1 MAKGSGKSSA
11 TSGTRKKHAKK
22 AAGNVEPE
30 AGPMKEKRAKNKEK
44 GKGKKEPR
52 QKVYIP
58 PVKPAPVQPD
68 PLETTGIAHQ
78 LPPELLVVLRSLGK
92 KAVVT
97 KGRAL
102 EDLQSGWIERAL
114 AGDEDLIPT
123 LHIMFPVWM
132 HHVSALFLHPSR
144 RIRQLTADL
153 HKSFVMLMKEAI
165 LAHFDACST
174 REAEWILGS
183 WCMAAHDVDR
193 GVAASAVS
201 SWRSFNDASG
211 KLLLNDKENGLFSCL
226 GAFVYRTAM
235 DPLAIYLDLNPL
247 PPAPPPPTKGASRKV
262 EPEPTPRLKS
272 EDLEEDEQDRKARIR
287 VGAYGAIR
295 WITDNVETE
304 IHEQL
309 SNPVFW
315 SALHYK
321 ESASYV
327 SANEEC
333 FGYGQPAVR
342 KAAWALVQ
350 ALLRH
355 PIEAQLSTL
364 SAAILHS
371 AWVEPDT
378 TVHAIMWQPLL
389 RFLKDHSNAWELA
402 DRINLEEDGSS
413 DEEDEEQHS
422 PVKARPAYDEFLQF
436 LQLGCSGSPIQ
447 GYPTVVI
454 IISTI
459 PSSTFASTSSV
470 SPLTDFFMSFW
481 AAIDGRAL
489 SGLNRAKASGAFL
502 ESLYEC
508 MVFLLRRV
516 HRDAGHASL
525 LLGAEAKME
534 ELVEDQ
540 LVRTFKALED
550 RTLKVEEKNLCGT
563 VAKTLVSLEA
573 INHDLYQSAWRV
585 LSQIIKDSGSSIA
598 PCLLRTLLDRFP
610 DDSELYA
617 ASRALLREVLRS
629 ATDDWERSLNQTSED
644 YRPGNGIQTLVGML
658 NVFGPHLFSNN
669 PEFAS
674 KLDALASQHAY
685 LTLTRS
691 EPFFF
696 AYLSHRN
703 DDTVRKVVWNSTLDG
718 IGQHANTL
726 SSSIKR
732 LLDAR
737 VNINTLGTQL
747 DAPIHQLFVES
758 LHKPSNSSE
767 VSLMQQVLQK
777 PGLVLSKNGLDSLI
791 QTLGSVFTAD
801 INVALR
807 SGSECRSIFDT
818 LLVLLSTALF
828 SPPRFTSSPTL
839 LAVEVLPYVFLL
851 GYVLPK
857 SISSLD
863 GSAAQALWARFIEDQ
878 GSNHFD
884 QTAVFSGIRD
894 LLKTI
899 VVDTRM
905 RPSPEHV
912 LHALSE
918 AALKEVIAPLSFLP
932 SVPELDRMLDDLS
945 SDPIHPA
952 LAVLDPL
959 IPPGEYTEIDSPAC
973 DSHGFSSYARLV
985 SLLLFAF
992 MEDRQGARRNTWA
1005 LRHLLALSLY
1015 AEDYNAY
1022 PIGSS
1027 PVFRKALIDLEGL
1040 ILKLQQIC
1048 TYLLTSASDDGWRLK
1063 VLDAVTNVRPL
1074 DEVDPPLAL
1083 FLRDQIVKARKSD
1096 ETREARILGRVLLHV
1111 LHDADKAEADRW
1123 IVFARSIERIAPETS
1138 MAIVHAVTEV
1148 APEPPRLD
1156 RYRNEL
1162 AASLLG
1168 VPPAKA
1174 NTEGLITLR
1183 KLAAS
1188 APPVD
1193 SDVVYLPQQRALNV
1207 VKTCEKWIAS
1217 DEDLD
1222 EEVESAMTWTFFHLA
1237 PILQNLEGSHWEF
1250 MFDVVENNLE
1260 NSAFDDDATFVSLA
1274 HTLKLIL
1281 VIKDLT
1287 STNKVL
1293 REDWQ
1298 TRRLP
1303 ILKLVR
1309 DLASSRL
1316 DEHASAPRS
1325 RCLELVLA
1333 VVQDLPAD
1341 LIDHD
1346 TLPKVI
1352 FILCPRISM
1361 CHLVMDTGTEVQKKA
1376 YMLLQQ
1382 AAYKRTQHMVVEAAV
1397 DTENTFKAELPPEL
1411 LIILQQ
1417 AINFDDADSF
1427 EHLNNKF
1434 GYLLGWMVVFDLF
1447 FGSSL
1452 KVKASYIDQLRSLDI
1467 IATSFMPMVLGTL
1480 NLDQGAN
1487 KVYKL
1492 DLWAVD
1498 EYHVEL
1504 YEPDEAFTL
1513 QVLAAYLFYR
1523 ALLDIPSLIHSWILD
1538 CKDRELSSTIVSY
1551 TSTHFSP
1558 VIIRTELVHVKSSE
1572 AATELEDDT
1581 FKIKVAP
1588 NINEVVASY
1597 LVDEHQLEMKLKIPT
1612 DWPLHKIEV
1621 KDIKRIGVDEQHW
1634 RAWMLGV
1641 QQTIWASELANGRI
1655 VDGLGLFKKNVT
1667 LHFEGQVECAI
1678 CYSIISVMDGTLPQR
1693 PCKTCKNRFHGG
1705 CLYKW
1710 FNTSHSS
1717 SCPLCRSDMF

>member
-22 AAGNVEPE
+22 ATGPVEPE
-30 AGPMKEKRAKNKEK
+30 AGQMKEKRAKNKEK

-97 KGRAL
+97 KARAL
-102 EDLQSGWIERAL
+102 EDLQSGWVARAL
-114 AGDEDLIPT
+114 AGDEDLIPM

-153 HKSFVMLMKEAI
+153 HKSFVLLMKEAI
-165 LAHFDACST
+165 IAHFNACST

-183 WCMAAHDVDR
+183 WCMAAYDTDR
-193 GVAASAVS
+193 GVAASALS
-201 SWRSFNDASG
+201 SWRSFNEVSG
-211 KLLLNDKENGLFSCL
+211 QVLLNDKENGFFSCL
-226 GAFVYRTAM
+226 AAFVYRAAM

-247 PPAPPPPTKGASRKV
+247 PPAPPPPTKGASKKV

-295 WITDNVETE
+295 WIVDTVETE
-304 IHEQL
+304 LHEQL
-309 SNPVFW
+309 SSLTFW
-315 SALHYK
+315 SALYYK
-321 ESASYV
+321 ESAPFV
-327 SANEEC
+327 PADEEC

-355 PIEAQLSTL
+355 PIQTQLSTL

-378 TVHAIMWQPLL
+378 TVHTVMWQPLL

-402 DRINLEEDGSS
+402 DRVSVEGDGSS
-413 DEEDEEQHS
+413 DEEDEERR
-422 PVKARPAYDEFLQF
+422 PPLKARPVYDEFLQF

-459 PSSTFASTSSV
+459 PSSIFASTSSV
-470 SPLTDFFMSFW
+470 SPLTEFFTSFW

-525 LLGAEAKME
+525 LLGAEVKMDA
-534 ELVEDQ
+534 LVEDQ
-540 LVRTFKALED
+540 LVKTFKSLED
-550 RTLKVEEKNLCGT
+550 RTLKVEEKNLCDI

-573 INHDLYQSAWRV
+573 IDHDLYQSAWDV
-585 LSQIIKDSGSSIA
+585 LSQIIKDSASSIV
-598 PCLLRTLLDRFP
+598 PYLFRTFLDRFP
-610 DDSELYA
+610 DDSELHA
-617 ASRALLREVLRS
+617 ASRILLQEVLRS
-629 ATDDWERSLNQTSED
+629 ATDDWERSLNEASENQ
-644 YRPGNGIQTLVGML
+644 RPGNGVQILVGML
-658 NVFGPHLFSNN
+658 NVFGHHLFDDD

-674 KLDALASQHAY
+674 KLDALVSEYAY
-685 LTLTRS
+685 LALTSS
-691 EPFFF
+691 ETFFF
-696 AYLSHRN
+696 AFLSHRN
-703 DDTVRKVVWNSTLDG
+703 DETVCQGVWHSTLDG
-718 IGQHANTL
+718 IGQHADTL

-737 VNINTLGTQL
+737 VDINTSGMQL
-747 DAPIHQLFVES
+747 DAQVHQLFVES
-758 LHKPSNSSE
+758 LHKPSSSPE

-777 PGLVLSKNGLDSLI
+777 PGLILSRNGFDSLI
-791 QTLGSVFTAD
+791 QTLGSVFMAD

-807 SGSECRSIFDT
+807 SESETRRLVDT
-818 LLVLLSTALF
+818 LLVLISTALF
-828 SPPRFTSSPTL
+828 SLPQFTSSPSL
-839 LAVEVLPYVFLL
+839 LAVEALPYIFLL

-857 SISSLD
+857 SVSSLD
-863 GSAAQALWARFIEDQ
+863 GSAAQALWLRFIQDE
-878 GSNHFD
+878 GSDHFD
-884 QTAVFSGIRD
+884 RTAVFSGIQD

-899 VVDTRM
+899 VVDTQM
-905 RPSPEHV
+905 RPSPGHV
-912 LHALSE
+912 LQALSE
-918 AALKEVIAPLSFLP
+918 ATLKEVIPPLSFLP

-959 IPPGEYTEIDSPAC
+959 IPPGEYTEIAPPAC
-973 DSHGFSSYARLV
+973 DSRGFSPYARLV
-985 SLLLFAF
+985 SMLLFVF
-992 MEDRQGARRNTWA
+992 LEDRQSARRNTWV

-1015 AEDYNAY
+1015 ADDYSAY
-1022 PIGSS
+1022 PTGSS
-1027 PVFRKALIDLEGL
+1027 PVFRKEVLIDLEGL
-1040 ILKLQQIC
+1040 IVKLQQIC
-1048 TYLLTSASDDGWRLK
+1048 TYLLTSASDDGWRLN
-1063 VLDAVTNVRPL
+1063 VLDAVTSVQPL
-1074 DEVDPPLAL
+1074 DESFPSLAL
-1083 FLRDQIVKARKSD
+1083 FLRDQVTRAQKGD
-1096 ETREARILGRVLLHV
+1096 ETREARILGRTLLHV

-1123 IVFARSIERIAPETS
+1123 ITFARSIERTAPETS
-1138 MAIVHAVTEV
+1138 MAIVRAVTEV

-1188 APPVD
+1188 APPMD

-1222 EEVESAMTWTFFHLA
+1222 EEVESAMTWTFSHVA

-1250 MFDVVENNLE
+1250 IFDVVENNLE
-1260 NSAFDDDATFVSLA
+1260 NSTFDDDATFVSLA

-1281 VIKDLT
+1281 VIKDLIL
-1287 STNKVL
+1287 TNKVL

-1316 DEHASAPRS
+1316 DENASEPRS

-1346 TLPKVI
+1346 TLPK
-1352 FILCPRISM
+1352 M

-1376 YMLLQQ
+1376 YILLQQ
-1382 AAYKRTQHMVVEAAV
+1382 AAYKRTQHLVVEAAV
-1397 DTENTFKAELPPEL
+1397 DAENTFKAELPPEL
-1411 LIILQQ
+1411 LSILQQ
-1417 AINFDDADSF
+1417 TINFDDAEPS
-1427 EHLNNKF
+1427 EHSNNIF
-1434 GYLLGWMVVFDLF
+1434 GYLLGWMIVFDLF
-1447 FGSSL
+1447 FDSSL

-1467 IATSFMPMVLGTL
+1467 IAASFMPMVLSTL
-1480 NLDQGAN
+1480 NLDQGAA

-1513 QVLAAYLFYR
+1513 QVLAAHLFYR
-1523 ALLDIPSLIHSWILD
+1523 ALLNIPSLIHSWILD
-1538 CKDRELSSTIVSY
+1538 CKDRQLHSTVVHY

-1558 VIIRTELVHVKSSE
+1558 VIIRTEMVHVKSSE
-1572 AATELEDDT
+1572 TATELEDDT

-1597 LVDEHQLEMKLKIPT
+1597 LVDEHQLEMKIRIPT

-1621 KDIKRIGVDEQHW
+1621 KDIKRIGVDEKHW

-1641 QQTIWASELANGRI
+1641 QQTISNGRI

>member
-22 AAGNVEPE
+22 AAVPGEPE
-30 AGPMKEKRAKNKEK
+30 AGQMKEKRAKNKEK

-97 KGRAL
+97 KARAL
-102 EDLQSGWIERAL
+102 EDLQSGWVERAL
-114 AGDEDLIPT
+114 AGDEDLMPT

-153 HKSFVMLMKEAI
+153 HKSFVLLMKEAI
-165 LAHFDACST
+165 LAHFNACST

-183 WCMAAHDVDR
+183 WCMAAHDTDR
-193 GVAASAVS
+193 GVAASALS
-201 SWRSFNDASG
+201 SWRRFNEVSG
-211 KLLLNDKENGLFSCL
+211 QQLLNDKENGFFSCL
-226 GAFVYRTAM
+226 AAFVYRAAM

-295 WITDNVETE
+295 WIIDTVETE
-304 IHEQL
+304 LHEQL
-309 SNPVFW
+309 SSLTFW

-321 ESASYV
+321 ESAPFV
-327 SANEEC
+327 PADEEC

-355 PIEAQLSTL
+355 PIQTQLSTL
-364 SAAILHS
+364 STAILHS

-378 TVHAIMWQPLL
+378 TVHTVMWQPLL

-402 DRINLEEDGSS
+402 DRVSVEGDGSS
-413 DEEDEEQHS
+413 DEEDEEQHPPS
-422 PVKARPAYDEFLQF
+422 MARPAYDEFLQF

-447 GYPTVVI
+447 GYPTMVI

-459 PSSTFASTSSV
+459 PSSTFASTSSL
-470 SPLTDFFMSFW
+470 SPLTDFFTSFW

-508 MVFLLRRV
+508 MVFLLKRV

-525 LLGAEAKME
+525 LLGAEAKMD

-540 LVRTFKALED
+540 FVKTFKSLED
-550 RTLKVEEKNLCGT
+550 RTLKVEEKNLCDT
-563 VAKTLVSLEA
+563 VAKTLDSLED
-573 INHDLYQSAWRV
+573 IDHDLYRSAWNV
-585 LSQIIKDSGSSIA
+585 LSQIIKGSTSSIV
-598 PCLLRTLLDRFP
+598 PYLFRTFLDRFP
-610 DDSELYA
+610 DDSELHA
-617 ASRALLREVLRS
+617 ASRILLQEVLRS
-629 ATDDWERSLNQTSED
+629 ATDDWERSLNEASENQ
-644 YRPGNGIQTLVGML
+644 RPGNGVRTLVGML
-658 NVFGPHLFSNN
+658 NIFGQRLFNDD

-674 KLDALASQHAY
+674 KLDALVSENAY
-685 LTLTRS
+685 LALTCS
-691 EPFFF
+691 ETFFF

-703 DDTVRKVVWNSTLDG
+703 DETVCQGVWHSTLDG
-718 IGQHANTL
+718 IGQHADTL

-737 VNINTLGTQL
+737 VDINTLGTQL
-747 DAPIHQLFVES
+747 DAQVHQLFVES
-758 LHKPSNSSE
+758 LHKPSSSPE
-767 VSLMQQVLQK
+767 VSLMQQVLQN
-777 PGLVLSKNGLDSLI
+777 PGLILSKNGFDSLT
-791 QTLGSVFTAD
+791 QTLGSVLTAD
-801 INVALR
+801 INVALL
-807 SGSECRSIFDT
+807 SESEPRNLIDT
-818 LLVLLSTALF
+818 SLVLISTALF
-828 SPPRFTSSPTL
+828 SLPQFTSSPSL
-839 LAVEVLPYVFLL
+839 LAVEALPYIFLF

-857 SISSLD
+857 SNSSLD
-863 GSAAQALWARFIEDQ
+863 GSAAQALWGRFMQDQ

-884 QTAVFSGIRD
+884 QTAIFSGIQD

-899 VVDTRM
+899 VVDTQM
-905 RPSPEHV
+905 RPSPEH
-912 LHALSE
+912 LLQALSE
-918 AALKEVIAPLSFLP
+918 ATLKEVIPPLSFLP

-959 IPPGEYTEIDSPAC
+959 IPPGEYTEIDPPAC
-973 DSHGFSSYARLV
+973 DSHGFSPYARLV
-985 SLLLFAF
+985 SVLLFMF
-992 MEDRQGARRNTWA
+992 LEDRQSARRNTWA

-1015 AEDYNAY
+1015 ADDYSAY
-1022 PIGSS
+1022 PTGSS
-1027 PVFRKALIDLEGL
+1027 PVFRKEALIDLEGL
-1040 ILKLQQIC
+1040 IVKLQQIC

-1063 VLDAVTNVRPL
+1063 VLDAVTNVQPL
-1074 DEVDPPLAL
+1074 DETEPSLAL
-1083 FLRDQIVKARKSD
+1083 FLRDQITKARKGD
-1096 ETREARILGRVLLHV
+1096 ETREARILGRTLLHV

-1123 IVFARSIERIAPETS
+1123 ITFARSIERTAPETS

-1188 APPVD
+1188 APPMD

-1217 DEDLD
+1217 DEDLG
-1222 EEVESAMTWTFFHLA
+1222 EEVESAMTWTFSHLA

-1250 MFDVVENNLE
+1250 IFDVVENNLE
-1260 NSAFDDDATFVSLA
+1260 NSTFDDDATFVSLV

-1287 STNKVL
+1287 LTNKAL

-1316 DEHASAPRS
+1316 DENASEPRS

-1346 TLPKVI
+1346 TLPK
-1352 FILCPRISM
+1352 M

-1376 YMLLQQ
+1376 YILLQQ
-1382 AAYKRTQHMVVEAAV
+1382 AAYKRTQHLVVEAAV
-1397 DTENTFKAELPPEL
+1397 DAENTFKAELPPEL
-1411 LIILQQ
+1411 LSILQQ
-1417 AINFDDADSF
+1417 TINFDDAESL
-1427 EHLNNKF
+1427 EHPNNVF
-1434 GYLLGWMVVFDLF
+1434 GYLLGWMIVFDLF

-1452 KVKASYIDQLRSLDI
+1452 KVKASYIEQLRSLDI
-1467 IATSFMPMVLGTL
+1467 IAGSFMPMVLGTL
-1480 NLDQGAN
+1480 NLDQGAA

-1513 QVLAAYLFYR
+1513 QVLAAYLYYR
-1523 ALLDIPSLIHSWILD
+1523 ALLNIPSLIHSWILD
-1538 CKDRELSSTIVSY
+1538 CKDRQLSSTIGFY

-1572 AATELEDDT
+1572 PATELEDDT

-1597 LVDEHQLEMKLKIPT
+1597 LVDEHQLEVKIKIPT

-1621 KDIKRIGVDEQHW
+1621 KDIKRVGVDEKHW

-1641 QQTIWASELANGRI
+1641 QQTISAKWADCRWFGLIQEERHPALRRTSRVCYLLLYNKRHGRHPPPTAMQ
-1655 VDGLGLFKKNVT
+1655 N
-1667 LHFEGQVECAI
+1667 
-1678 CYSIISVMDGTLPQR
+1678 M
-1693 PCKTCKNRFHGG
+1693 
-1705 CLYKW
+1705 
-1710 FNTSHSS
+1710 
-1717 SCPLCRSDMF
+1717 

>member
-11 TSGTRKKHAKK
+11 SSGTRKKHAKK
-22 AAGNVEPE
+22 AAGPIEPD
-30 AGPMKEKRAKNKEK
+30 AGQMKEKRAKNKEK
-44 GKGKKEPR
+44 GKGKKEPK

-78 LPPELLVVLRSLGK
+78 LPPELLVVLRGLGK

-97 KGRAL
+97 KAKAL
-102 EDLQSGWIERAL
+102 DDLQSGWVDRAL

-132 HHVSALFLHPSR
+132 HHVSPLFLHPAR

-153 HKSFVMLMKEAI
+153 HKSFVSLMKDAI
-165 LAHFDACST
+165 LAHFNACST

-183 WCMAAHDVDR
+183 WCMAAHDTDR
-193 GVAASAVS
+193 GVAASALS
-201 SWRSFNDASG
+201 SWRSFNDLSG
-211 KLLLNDKENGLFSCL
+211 QQLLNDKENGFFPCL
-226 GAFVYRTAM
+226 AAFVYRAAM

-247 PPAPPPPTKGASRKV
+247 PPAPPPPIKGASKKV

-295 WITDNVETE
+295 WIIDTVETKL
-304 IHEQL
+304 HEQL
-309 SNPVFW
+309 SSFTFW
-315 SALHYK
+315 SALYYK
-321 ESASYV
+321 ESAPFVPSD
-327 SANEEC
+327 EEC
-333 FGYGQPAVR
+333 FGYGQPVVR
-342 KAAWALVQ
+342 KAAWVLVQ

-355 PIEAQLSTL
+355 PIQAQLPTL

-378 TVHAIMWQPLL
+378 TVHAVMWQPLL
-389 RFLKDHSNAWELA
+389 RFLKDHSDAWELA
-402 DRINLEEDGSS
+402 DKVIVEGDGSS
-413 DEEDEEQHS
+413 DEEDDEQH
-422 PVKARPAYDEFLQF
+422 PPPLKARPAYDEFLQF

-447 GYPTVVI
+447 GYPTIVI

-459 PSSTFASTSSV
+459 PSSIFASTSSV
-470 SPLTDFFMSFW
+470 SPLTDFFTSFW

-525 LLGAEAKME
+525 LLGTEVKMD

-540 LVRTFKALED
+540 LVKTFKALED
-550 RTLKVEEKNLCGT
+550 RTLKLEEKNLCDT
-563 VAKTLVSLEA
+563 VAKTLVSLED
-573 INHDLYQSAWRV
+573 INHDLYRSAWNA
-585 LSQIIKDSGSSIA
+585 LSQIIKGSSSSIV
-598 PCLLRTLLDRFP
+598 PYLFRTFLDRFP
-610 DDSELYA
+610 DDSELHI
-617 ASRALLREVLRS
+617 ASRTLLQEVLRS
-629 ATDDWERSLNQTSED
+629 ATEDWEGCLNQESENQ
-644 YRPGNGIQTLVGML
+644 RPQNGTQTLVDML
-658 NVFGPHLFSNN
+658 NIFGQRLFHDD

-674 KLDALASQHAY
+674 KLDALVSENAY
-685 LTLTRS
+685 LALTSS
-691 EPFFF
+691 ETFFF

-703 DDTVRKVVWNSTLDG
+703 DETVCQGVWHSTLDG
-718 IGQHANTL
+718 IGQHVDTL

-737 VNINTLGTQL
+737 VDINTFGTQL
-747 DAPIHQLFVES
+747 DAQVYQLFVES
-758 LHKPSNSSE
+758 LRKPSSSPE
-767 VSLMQQVLQK
+767 VSLMQQVLQS
-777 PGLVLSKNGLDSLI
+777 PGLVLSKNGFDSLI
-791 QTLGSVFTAD
+791 QTLGSVLTAD
-801 INVALR
+801 INVALLSESEPR
-807 SGSECRSIFDT
+807 SSVDT
-818 LLVLLSTALF
+818 SLALISTALF
-828 SPPRFTSSPTL
+828 SLPPFTSSPSL
-839 LAVEVLPYVFLL
+839 LAVEALPYIFLF

-857 SISSLD
+857 SNSSLD
-863 GSAAQALWARFIEDQ
+863 GSAAQALWVRFIQDQ
-878 GSNHFD
+878 GSDHFD
-884 QTAVFSGIRD
+884 RTAVFSGIQD

-899 VVDTRM
+899 VVGTQM
-905 RPSPEHV
+905 RPSPEH
-912 LHALSE
+912 LLQALSE
-918 AALKEVIAPLSFLP
+918 ATLKEVIPPLSFLP

-959 IPPGEYTEIDSPAC
+959 IPPGEYPEIDPPAC
-973 DSHGFSSYARLV
+973 DSHGLSPYARLV
-985 SLLLFAF
+985 SMLLFVF
-992 MEDRQGARRNTWA
+992 SEDRQSARRNTWA

-1015 AEDYNAY
+1015 ADDYRAY
-1022 PIGSS
+1022 PTGSS
-1027 PVFRKALIDLEGL
+1027 PVFRKEALMDLEGL
-1040 ILKLQQIC
+1040 IARLQQIS
-1048 TYLLTSASDDGWRLK
+1048 TYLLTSAASDDGWRQK
-1063 VLDAVTNVRPL
+1063 VLDAVANVQPL
-1074 DEVDPPLAL
+1074 DGTAPSLAL
-1083 FLRDQIVKARKSD
+1083 FLRDQLTRARKGD
-1096 ETREARILGRVLLHV
+1096 ETREARILGRTLLHV

-1123 IVFARSIERIAPETS
+1123 ITFARNIERTAPETS
-1138 MAIVHAVTEV
+1138 MAIVRAVTEV

-1174 NTEGLITLR
+1174 NTEGLISLR

-1188 APPVD
+1188 APPMD

-1207 VKTCEKWIAS
+1207 VKVCEKWIAS

-1222 EEVESAMTWTFFHLA
+1222 EEVESAMTWTFSHLA

-1250 MFDVVENNLE
+1250 IFDVVENNLE
-1260 NSAFDDDATFVSLA
+1260 NSTFDDDTTFVSLA

-1281 VIKDLT
+1281 VIKDLAL
-1287 STNKVL
+1287 TNRVL

-1316 DEHASAPRS
+1316 DENASEPRS

-1333 VVQDLPAD
+1333 VVQDLPTD

-1346 TLPKVI
+1346 TLPK
-1352 FILCPRISM
+1352 M

-1382 AAYKRTQHMVVEAAV
+1382 AAYKRTQHLVVEAAV

-1411 LIILQQ
+1411 LSILQQ
-1417 AINFDDADSF
+1417 TINFDDAEPL
-1427 EHLNNKF
+1427 EHTDNVF
-1434 GYLLGWMVVFDLF
+1434 GYLLSWMIVFDLF

-1467 IATSFMPMVLGTL
+1467 IAGSFMPMVLSTL
-1480 NLDQGAN
+1480 NLDQGAA

-1513 QVLAAYLFYR
+1513 QVLAAYLYYR
-1523 ALLDIPSLIHSWILD
+1523 ALLDIPSLIHSWVLD
-1538 CKDRELSSTIVSY
+1538 CTDRQLSSTFTSY

-1588 NINEVVASY
+1588 NISEVVASY
-1597 LVDEHQLEMKLKIPT
+1597 LVDEHQLEMKIKIPT

-1621 KDIKRIGVDEQHW
+1621 KDIKRVGVDEKYW
-1634 RAWMLGV
+1634 RSWMLGV
-1641 QQTIWASELANGRI
+1641 QQRISNGRI

-1693 PCKTCKNRFHGG
+1693 PCKTCKNRFHGT

>member
-22 AAGNVEPE
+22 ATDTVEPD
-30 AGPMKEKRAKNKEK
+30 ASQTKEKRAKNKEK

-58 PVKPAPVQPD
+58 PVKPAPLQPD

-97 KGRAL
+97 KARAL
-102 EDLQSGWIERAL
+102 EDLQSGWVERAL
-114 AGDEDLIPT
+114 VGDEDLIPT

-132 HHVSALFLHPSR
+132 HHVSPFFLHPAR

-153 HKSFVMLMKEAI
+153 HKSFVLLMKDAI
-165 LAHFDACST
+165 LAHFNACST
-174 REAEWILGS
+174 RETEWILGS
-183 WCMAAHDVDR
+183 WCMAAHDTDR
-193 GVAASAVS
+193 GVAASALS
-201 SWRSFNDASG
+201 SWRNFNEVSG
-211 KLLLNDKENGLFSCL
+211 QVSLNDKGNGLFSCL
-226 GAFVYRTAM
+226 AAFVYRAAV

-247 PPAPPPPTKGASRKV
+247 PPAPPPPTKSASKRM

-295 WITDNVETE
+295 WIIDTVEAE
-304 IHEQL
+304 LHEQL
-309 SNPVFW
+309 SSLTFW
-315 SALHYK
+315 SALHFK
-321 ESASYV
+321 ESAPFV
-327 SANEEC
+327 PADEEC
-333 FGYGQPAVR
+333 FGYGQPSVR

-350 ALLRH
+350 ALLQH
-355 PIEAQLSTL
+355 PIQTQLPTL

-378 TVHAIMWQPLL
+378 TVHTVMWQPLL

-402 DRINLEEDGSS
+402 DRVIVEGDGSS
-413 DEEDEEQHS
+413 DEDDDEQHPPS
-422 PVKARPAYDEFLQF
+422 LKPRPVYDEFLQF

-459 PSSTFASTSSV
+459 PSSTFTSTSSA
-470 SPLTDFFMSFW
+470 SPLTDFFASFW

-489 SGLNRAKASGAFL
+489 SGLNRTRASGAFL

-508 MVFLLRRV
+508 MVFLLKRV
-516 HRDAGHASL
+516 HRDSGHASL
-525 LLGAEAKME
+525 LLGAQTQVD
-534 ELVEDQ
+534 ELVEEQ
-540 LVRTFKALED
+540 LVKMFKSLED
-550 RTLKVEEKNLCGT
+550 RTLKVEEKTLCDV
-563 VAKTLVSLEA
+563 VAKTLVSLKD
-573 INHDLYQSAWRV
+573 IHPDLYQSAWNV
-585 LSQIIKDSGSSIA
+585 LSQIIKGSTSSIV
-598 PCLLRTLLDRFP
+598 PYLFRTFLDRFA
-610 DDSELYA
+610 DDSKLHA
-617 ASRALLREVLRS
+617 ASRILLQKVLRS
-629 ATDDWERSLNQTSED
+629 ATDEWEHSLNEAPKNQE
-644 YRPGNGIQTLVGML
+644 PINGVQILVGML
-658 NVFGPHLFSNN
+658 NIFGQRLFNDDL
-669 PEFAS
+669 ELAL
-674 KLDALASQHAY
+674 KLDALVNEHAY
-685 LTLTRS
+685 LALTSS
-691 EPFFF
+691 ETFFF
-696 AYLSHRN
+696 AYLSHRA
-703 DDTVRKVVWNSTLDG
+703 DDTVCQGIWHSTLDG
-718 IGQHANTL
+718 IRQHADTF

-737 VNINTLGTQL
+737 VDINALGTQL
-747 DAPIHQLFVES
+747 DAQVHQLFVES
-758 LHKPSNSSE
+758 LHKPSGSPE
-767 VSLMQQVLQK
+767 VSLMQQVLRN
-777 PGLVLSKNGLDSLI
+777 PGPVLSKSGFDSLI
-791 QTLGSVFTAD
+791 QTLGSVLTAD
-801 INVALR
+801 INVALL
-807 SGSECRSIFDT
+807 SESEPRYSVDT
-818 LLVLLSTALF
+818 LLALISTALF
-828 SPPRFTSSPTL
+828 SLPQFTRSPSL
-839 LAVEVLPYVFLL
+839 LAVEVLPYIFLY

-857 SISSLD
+857 SNPYLD
-863 GSAAQALWARFIEDQ
+863 GSAAQALWARFLQDQ
-878 GSNHFD
+878 GTNHFD
-884 QTAVFSGIRD
+884 QTAIFSGIQV

-899 VVDTRM
+899 VADTQM
-905 RPSPEHV
+905 RPSPEH
-912 LHALSE
+912 LLQALSE
-918 AALKEVIAPLSFLP
+918 ATLKEVIPLLSFLP

-959 IPPGEYTEIDSPAC
+959 IPPGEYTEIDPPAC
-973 DSHGFSSYARLV
+973 DSRGFSPYARLV
-985 SLLLFAF
+985 SMLLFVF
-992 MEDRQGARRNTWA
+992 LDDRQSARRNTWA

-1015 AEDYNAY
+1015 ADDYSAY
-1022 PIGSS
+1022 PTGLS
-1027 PVFRKALIDLEGL
+1027 PVFRKEALMDLEGL
-1040 ILKLQQIC
+1040 VVKLQQIC
-1048 TYLLTSASDDGWRLK
+1048 TYLLTSAASDDGWRLK
-1063 VLDAVTNVRPL
+1063 VLDAVTNVQPL
-1074 DEVDPPLAL
+1074 DETVPSMVL
-1083 FLRDQIVKARKSD
+1083 FLRDQITRSRKGN
-1096 ETREARILGRVLLHV
+1096 ETREARILGRTLLHV
-1111 LHDADKAEADRW
+1111 LHDADKAEAERW
-1123 IVFARSIERIAPETS
+1123 ITFARSIERIAPETS
-1138 MAIVHAVTEV
+1138 MAIVRAVTEV

-1168 VPPAKA
+1168 VPPTKA

-1188 APPVD
+1188 APPMD
-1193 SDVVYLPQQRALNV
+1193 SDVVYLPQQRALNA
-1207 VKTCEKWIAS
+1207 VKVCEKWIAS

-1222 EEVESAMTWTFFHLA
+1222 EEVESAMTWTFSHLA

-1250 MFDVVENNLE
+1250 IFDVVENNLE
-1260 NSAFDDDATFVSLA
+1260 NSTFDDDATFVSLA

-1281 VIKDLT
+1281 IIKDLAL
-1287 STNKVL
+1287 TNKVL

-1298 TRRLP
+1298 RRRLS

-1309 DLASSRL
+1309 DLASSRP
-1316 DEHASAPRS
+1316 DENASEPRS

-1346 TLPKVI
+1346 TLPK
-1352 FILCPRISM
+1352 M
-1361 CHLVMDTGTEVQKKA
+1361 CHLVMDTGIEVQKKA

-1382 AAYKRTQHMVVEAAV
+1382 AAYKRTQHLVVEAAV

-1411 LIILQQ
+1411 LSILQQ
-1417 AINFDDADSF
+1417 TINFDDAESL
-1427 EHLNNKF
+1427 EHPNNVF
-1434 GYLLGWMVVFDLF
+1434 GYLLSWMIVFDLF
-1447 FGSSL
+1447 SGSSL

-1467 IATSFMPMVLGTL
+1467 IAGSFMPMVLSSL
-1480 NLDQGAN
+1480 NLDQGAA

-1492 DLWAVD
+1492 DLWAID

-1513 QVLAAYLFYR
+1513 QVLAAYLYYR
-1523 ALLDIPSLIHSWILD
+1523 ALLDIPSLIHSWVLD
-1538 CKDRELSSTIVSY
+1538 CKDRQLSSTITSY

-1572 AATELEDDT
+1572 TATELEDDT

-1597 LVDEHQLEMKLKIPT
+1597 LVDEHQLEMKIKIPS
-1612 DWPLHKIEV
+1612 DWPLHKMEV
-1621 KDIKRIGVDEQHW
+1621 KDIKRVGVDEKHW
-1634 RAWMLGV
+1634 RSWMLGV
-1641 QQTIWASELANGRI
+1641 QQTTSNGRI

-1693 PCKTCKNRFHGG
+1693 PCRTCKNRFHGG

>member
-1 MAKGSGKSSA
+1 MAKGSGSGKSSA

-22 AAGNVEPE
+22 AAGSVEPPE
-30 AGPMKEKRAKNKEK
+30 TGPGKEKRAKNKEK

-52 QKVYIP
+52 QRVYIP

-97 KGRAL
+97 KGHAL
-102 EDLQSGWIERAL
+102 EDLQSEWVEKAL
-114 AGDEDLIPT
+114 AGDEELMPT
-123 LHIMFPVWM
+123 LHVMFPVWM

-153 HKSFVMLMKEAI
+153 HKSFVLLMGEAI
-165 LAHFDACST
+165 LAHFHTCST

-183 WCMAAHDVDR
+183 WCVAAHDIDR
-193 GVAASAVS
+193 GVAASALS
-201 SWRSFNDASG
+201 SWQSFNALLGDD
-211 KLLLNDKENGLFSCL
+211 LLLNDKESGLFSCL
-226 GAFVYRTAM
+226 VTFVHRAAM
-235 DPLAIYLDLNPL
+235 DPLAVYLDLNPPP
-247 PPAPPPPTKGASRKV
+247 PPAPPPPPPTKGASRKV
-262 EPEPTPRLKS
+262 EPESTPRFKS
-272 EDLEEDEQDRKARIR
+272 EDLKEDEQDRKARIR

-295 WITDNVETE
+295 WIIDNVKTE
-304 IHEQL
+304 FHGQL
-309 SNPVFW
+309 SSLVFW
-315 SALHYK
+315 SGLHCR
-321 ESASYV
+321 ESAPFV
-327 SANEEC
+327 PADEEC

-355 PIEAQLSTL
+355 PIQTQLSTL

-371 AWVEPDT
+371 AWVESDT
-378 TVHAIMWQPLL
+378 TVHTVMWQPLL
-389 RFLKDHSNAWELA
+389 RFLKDHPNAWELA
-402 DRINLEEDGSS
+402 DSPRLEEDGSS
-413 DEEDEEQHS
+413 DEEDEEQH
-422 PVKARPAYDEFLQF
+422 PPLKGRPSYDEFLQF

-459 PSSTFASTSSV
+459 PSSIFASTSSS
-470 SPLTDFFMSFW
+470 SPLADFFTSFW

-489 SGLNRAKASGAFL
+489 RGLNRTKASGAFL

-525 LLGAEAKME
+525 LLGTETKMD
-534 ELVEDQ
+534 ELVGDQ
-540 LVRTFKALED
+540 VVRTFKALED
-550 RTLKVEEKNLCGT
+550 RTLKVEEEKLCDT
-563 VAKTLVSLEA
+563 VSETLVSLEA
-573 INHDLYQSAWRV
+573 IDNDLFRSTWSV
-585 LSQIIKDSGSSIA
+585 FSQIMKNSGSPFV
-598 PCLLRTLLDRFP
+598 PCLLKTLLDRLP
-610 DDSELYA
+610 DDSELYT
-617 ASRALLREVLRS
+617 SSHVLLQEILRS
-629 ATDDWERSLNQTSED
+629 AIGDWEHSFNEPSED
-644 YRPGNGIQTLVGML
+644 HQLGNGVHTLVGML
-658 NVFGPHLFSNN
+658 NIFGQRLFSDDL
-669 PEFAS
+669 EFAS
-674 KLDALASQHAY
+674 KLDGLVSKHAY

-691 EPFFF
+691 EPLFF
-696 AYLSHRN
+696 AYLSHRK
-703 DDTVRKVVWNSTLDG
+703 DEALRYTVWHNTLDD
-718 IGQHANTL
+718 IGQHWDTL
-726 SSSIKR
+726 PSSLKR

-737 VNINTLGTQL
+737 VDINMAGTQL
-747 DAPIHQLFVES
+747 DTQVHQLFVES
-758 LHKPSNSSE
+758 VHKPSGSPE

-777 PGLVLSKNGLDSLI
+777 PGLILSKNGFDSLI
-791 QTLGSVFTAD
+791 QTLGSVFMAD
-801 INVALR
+801 INVLLR
-807 SGSECRSIFDT
+807 SENESHGSVDT
-818 LLVLLSTALF
+818 LLVLISTALF
-828 SPPRFTSSPTL
+828 SLPRFTNSPSL
-839 LAVEVLPYVFLL
+839 LAIDALPYVFLL
-851 GYVLPK
+851 GYVLPR
-857 SISSLD
+857 SVSSLD
-863 GSAAQALWARFIEDQ
+863 GTAAAQALWDRFIQERDL
-878 GSNHFD
+878 NHFD
-884 QTAVFSGIRD
+884 ETAIFSGIQD

-899 VVDTRM
+899 VVDTQM

-912 LHALSE
+912 LQALSE
-918 AALKEVIAPLSFLP
+918 ATLKEVIAPLSCLL
-932 SVPELDRMLDDLS
+932 SEPELDEMLDEMS
-945 SDPIHPA
+945 SDPIHPS

-959 IPPGEYTEIDSPAC
+959 IPPGQYGETGFPEC
-973 DSHGFSSYARLV
+973 DSRGFSPYARLV
-985 SLLLFAF
+985 SMLLFVF
-992 MEDRQGARRNTWA
+992 MEDRQSARRNTWA
-1005 LRHLLALSLY
+1005 LRHLIALSLY
-1015 AEDYNAY
+1015 AEDYSAC
-1022 PIGSS
+1022 PVWSS
-1027 PVFRKALIDLEGL
+1027 PAFGTEALMDLEGL
-1040 ILKLQQIC
+1040 IVKLQQIC

-1063 VLDAVTNVRPL
+1063 VLDVLTNGRPL
-1074 DEVDPPLAL
+1074 DEAGPPLAV
-1083 FLRDQIVKARKSD
+1083 FLRDQIVRAREGD
-1096 ETREARILGRVLLHV
+1096 EMREARILGRVLSHV

-1123 IVFARSIERIAPETS
+1123 IAFARSIDRTAPETS
-1138 MAIVHAVTEV
+1138 MAIVRAVVEV

-1162 AASLLG
+1162 AASLMG

-1174 NTEGLITLR
+1174 NADGLITLR

-1188 APPVD
+1188 APHAD
-1193 SDVVYLPQQRALNV
+1193 SEVVYLPQQRALNV

-1222 EEVESAMTWTFFHLA
+1222 EEVQSAMTWTFCHLA
-1237 PILQNLEGSHWEF
+1237 PILQNLEGSHWQF
-1250 MFDVVENNLE
+1250 IFDVVENNLD
-1260 NSAFDDDATFVSLA
+1260 NSSFDDDDTFVSLA
-1274 HTLKLIL
+1274 QTLRLIL
-1281 VIKDLT
+1281 VIKDLAL
-1287 STNKVL
+1287 TNKVL
-1293 REDWQ
+1293 REDWRS
-1298 TRRLP
+1298 RRLP
-1303 ILKLVR
+1303 ILKMVR

-1316 DEHASAPRS
+1316 DGRASVPRS

-1341 LIDHD
+1341 LIDHN
-1346 TLPKVI
+1346 TLPK
-1352 FILCPRISM
+1352 M

-1382 AAYKRTQHMVVEAAV
+1382 AAYKRTEHMVVEAAV
-1397 DTENTFKAELPPEL
+1397 DGENTFKAELPREL
-1411 LIILQQ
+1411 VSILQQ
-1417 AINFDDADSF
+1417 SLNFDDANSA
-1427 EHLNNKF
+1427 ERPNNVF
-1434 GYLLGWMVVFDLF
+1434 GYLLGWMIVFDLF

-1467 IATSFMPMVLGTL
+1467 IAGSFMPMVLSTL
-1480 NLDQGAN
+1480 NLDQGAA

-1498 EYHVEL
+1498 EYHIEL

-1513 QVLAAYLFYR
+1513 QVLAAYLYYR
-1523 ALLDIPSLIHSWILD
+1523 ALLNVPSLIHSWILD
-1538 CKDRELSSTIVSY
+1538 CKDRQLSSTIVSY
-1551 TSTHFSP
+1551 TSAHFSP
-1558 VIIRTELVHVKSSE
+1558 AIIRTELVHVKSSE

-1588 NINEVVASY
+1588 NVNEVVASY
-1597 LVDEHQLEMKLKIPT
+1597 LVDEHQLEMKLRIPT

-1621 KDIKRIGVDEQHW
+1621 KDMKRIGVDEKRW

-1641 QQTIWASELANGRI
+1641 QQTIWASDMLNGRI

-1693 PCKTCKNRFHGG
+1693 PCRTCKNRFHGG

>member
-11 TSGTRKKHAKK
+11 SSGTRKKHAKK
-22 AAGNVEPE
+22 AAGPIEPD
-30 AGPMKEKRAKNKEK
+30 AGQTKEKRVKNKEK

-78 LPPELLVVLRSLGK
+78 LPPELLVVLRGLGK

-97 KGRAL
+97 KAKAL
-102 EDLQSGWIERAL
+102 DDLQ
-114 AGDEDLIPT
+114 DEDLIPT

-132 HHVSALFLHPSR
+132 HHVSPLFLHPAR
-144 RIRQLTADL
+144 QIRQLTADL
-153 HKSFVMLMKEAI
+153 HKSFVSLMKDAI
-165 LAHFDACST
+165 LAHFNACST

-183 WCMAAHDVDR
+183 WCMAAHDTDR
-193 GVAASAVS
+193 GVAASALS
-201 SWRSFNDASG
+201 SWRSFNDLSG
-211 KLLLNDKENGLFSCL
+211 QQLLNDKENGFFPCL
-226 GAFVYRTAM
+226 AAFVYRAAM

-247 PPAPPPPTKGASRKV
+247 PPAPPPPIKGASKKV

-295 WITDNVETE
+295 WIIDTVETE
-304 IHEQL
+304 LHEQL
-309 SNPVFW
+309 SSFTFW
-315 SALHYK
+315 SALYYK
-321 ESASYV
+321 ESAPFVPSD
-327 SANEEC
+327 EEC
-333 FGYGQPAVR
+333 FGYGQPVVR
-342 KAAWALVQ
+342 KAAWTLVQ
-350 ALLRH
+350 ALLR
-355 PIEAQLSTL
+355 PQLSTF

-378 TVHAIMWQPLL
+378 TVHTVMWQPLL
-389 RFLKDHSNAWELA
+389 RFLKGHSNAWELA
-402 DRINLEEDGSS
+402 DRVIVEGDGSS
-413 DEEDEEQHS
+413 DEKNDEQH
-422 PVKARPAYDEFLQF
+422 PPPLKARPAYDEFLRF

-459 PSSTFASTSSV
+459 PSSIFASTSSV
-470 SPLTDFFMSFW
+470 SPLTDFFTSFW

-516 HRDAGHASL
+516 HRDTGHASL
-525 LLGAEAKME
+525 LLGTEVKMD

-540 LVRTFKALED
+540 LVKTFKALED
-550 RTLKVEEKNLCGT
+550 RTLKVEEKNLCDT
-563 VAKTLVSLEA
+563 VAKTLVSLED
-573 INHDLYQSAWRV
+573 IDHDLYRSAWNV
-585 LSQIIKDSGSSIA
+585 LSQIIKGSPSSIV
-598 PCLLRTLLDRFP
+598 PYLFRTFLDRFP
-610 DDSELYA
+610 DDSELHT
-617 ASRALLREVLRS
+617 ASRTLLQEVLRS
-629 ATDDWERSLNQTSED
+629 ATEDWEGRLNQESENQ
-644 YRPGNGIQTLVGML
+644 RPQNGVQILVGML
-658 NVFGPHLFSNN
+658 NIFGQRLFDDD

-674 KLDALASQHAY
+674 KLDALVSENAY
-685 LTLTRS
+685 LALTSS
-691 EPFFF
+691 ETFFF

-703 DDTVRKVVWNSTLDG
+703 DETVCQGVWHSTLDA
-718 IGQHANTL
+718 IGQHADTL

-737 VNINTLGTQL
+737 V
-747 DAPIHQLFVES
+747 HQLFVES
-758 LHKPSNSSE
+758 LRKPSSSPE
-767 VSLMQQVLQK
+767 ISLMQQVLQS
-777 PGLVLSKNGLDSLI
+777 PGLVLSKNGFDSLI
-791 QTLGSVFTAD
+791 QTLGSVLTAD
-801 INVALR
+801 INVALLSESEPR
-807 SGSECRSIFDT
+807 SSVDT
-818 LLVLLSTALF
+818 SLALISTALF
-828 SPPRFTSSPTL
+828 SLPPFTSSPSL
-839 LAVEVLPYVFLL
+839 LAVEALPYIFLF

-857 SISSLD
+857 SNSSLD
-863 GSAAQALWARFIEDQ
+863 GSAAQALWVRFIQDQ
-878 GSNHFD
+878 GSDHFD
-884 QTAVFSGIRD
+884 RAAVFSGIRD

-899 VVDTRM
+899 VVDTQM
-905 RPSPEHV
+905 RPSPEH
-912 LHALSE
+912 LLQALSE
-918 AALKEVIAPLSFLP
+918 ATLKEVIPPLSFLP

-945 SDPIHPA
+945 SNSIHPA

-959 IPPGEYTEIDSPAC
+959 IPPGEYPEIDPPAC
-973 DSHGFSSYARLV
+973 DSHGFSPYARLV
-985 SLLLFAF
+985 SMLLFVF
-992 MEDRQGARRNTWA
+992 SEDRQSARRNTWA
-1005 LRHLLALSLY
+1005 LRHLLALLLY
-1015 AEDYNAY
+1015 ADDYRAY
-1022 PIGSS
+1022 PTGSS
-1027 PVFRKALIDLEGL
+1027 PVFRKEALMDLEGL
-1040 ILKLQQIC
+1040 IVKLQQIC
-1048 TYLLTSASDDGWRLK
+1048 TYLLTSAASDDGWRLK
-1063 VLDAVTNVRPL
+1063 VLDAVANVQSL
-1074 DEVDPPLAL
+1074 DETAPSLGL
-1083 FLRDQIVKARKSD
+1083 FLRDQLTRARKSD
-1096 ETREARILGRVLLHV
+1096 ETREARILGRTLLHV

-1123 IVFARSIERIAPETS
+1123 ITFARNIERTAPETS
-1138 MAIVHAVTEV
+1138 MAIVRAVTEV

-1168 VPPAKA
+1168 VPSAKA

-1188 APPVD
+1188 APPMD

-1207 VKTCEKWIAS
+1207 VKVCEKWIAS

-1222 EEVESAMTWTFFHLA
+1222 EEVESAMTWTFSHLA

-1250 MFDVVENNLE
+1250 IFDVVENNLE
-1260 NSAFDDDATFVSLA
+1260 NSTFDDDTTFVSLA

-1281 VIKDLT
+1281 VIKDLAL
-1287 STNKVL
+1287 TNKVL

-1298 TRRLP
+1298 TRQLP

-1316 DEHASAPRS
+1316 DENASEPRS

-1346 TLPKVI
+1346 TLPKV
-1352 FILCPRISM
+1352 

-1382 AAYKRTQHMVVEAAV
+1382 AAYKRTQHLVVEAAV

-1411 LIILQQ
+1411 LSILQQ
-1417 AINFDDADSF
+1417 TINFDDAEPL
-1427 EHLNNKF
+1427 EHT
-1434 GYLLGWMVVFDLF
+1434 D
-1447 FGSSL
+1447 SL

-1467 IATSFMPMVLGTL
+1467 IAGSFMPMVLGTL
-1480 NLDQGAN
+1480 NLDQGAA

-1513 QVLAAYLFYR
+1513 QVLAAYLYYR
-1523 ALLDIPSLIHSWILD
+1523 ALLDIPSLIHSWVLD
-1538 CKDRELSSTIVSY
+1538 CKDRQLSSTFTSY

-1588 NINEVVASY
+1588 NISEVVASY
-1597 LVDEHQLEMKLKIPT
+1597 LVDEHQLEMKIKIPT

-1621 KDIKRIGVDEQHW
+1621 KDIKRVGVDEKHW
-1634 RAWMLGV
+1634 RSWMLG
-1641 QQTIWASELANGRI
+1641 NGRI